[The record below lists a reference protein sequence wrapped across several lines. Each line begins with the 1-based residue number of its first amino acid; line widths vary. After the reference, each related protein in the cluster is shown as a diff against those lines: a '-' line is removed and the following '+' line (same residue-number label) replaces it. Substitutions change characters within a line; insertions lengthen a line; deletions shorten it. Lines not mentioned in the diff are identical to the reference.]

1 MHDFLLECKQI
12 AAQHADARKNRRRSY
27 NIYQLL
33 DITDKEVQMCRILA
47 DLLDPDGAHDEGIK
61 YLKVFFDTVLHIDL
75 PDSVLRGAKVE
86 REYPIINKRRIDIV
100 IDYQGGFIPIEVKI
114 NAEDMKSQCYDYY
127 HFARKTDPDT
137 FVVYLTRNGCM
148 PSAYSLTGE
157 KGDRLDEKYI
167 HCISFEG
174 DILSWLDKIKRIA
187 DENMVPMLEQ
197 FEGAVLDFLY
207 SEGESYKMDL
217 SEKILENSSNLRTA
231 IAIADSLNF
240 AKAEL
245 MKRLFQEFENQMEP
259 LLKKYNLEPEMKS
272 KWFHYTYQAT
282 EAFYA
287 RRNSTYPGLNYVIT
301 SVDLGG
307 DLSLWLRI
315 EVESQLYGGLCVF
328 NYVAEPEYTDYG
340 FEIGNQCDD
349 ISDSLWKKLRRQVLL
364 PDEKNN
370 EEWYIAWKYLP
381 TGTDNPDDID
391 EDVPDFKVMN
401 EAAIELADD
410 DKRKEFVARSIKVI
424 EEKLL
429 SLIKT

>member
-12 AAQHADARKNRRRSY
+12 TAQHAEAKKNRRRTY

-33 DITDKEVQMCRILA
+33 DITDKEIQMCRILA
-47 DLLDPDGAHDEGIK
+47 DLLDPDGVHDEGIK

-217 SEKILENSSNLRTA
+217 SEKILESSSNLRTA

-272 KWFHYTYQAT
+272 KWYHYKDMAT
-282 EAFYA
+282 EDYYA
-287 RRNSTYPGLNYVIT
+287 YKRNTTYPGLNYVIS
-301 SVDLGG
+301 SVNLGG
-307 DLSLWLRI
+307 GLSLWLRI
-315 EVESQLYGGLCVF
+315 EIEYRLLGSLCVF
-328 NYVAEPEYTDYG
+328 NYAANSDNGY
-340 FEIGNQCDD
+340 EIGNQCDD
-349 ISDSLWKKLRRQVLL
+349 ISDALWKKLRGIILL
-364 PDEKNN
+364 PEEKSNDG
-370 EEWYIAWKYLP
+370 WSIIWRFLP
-381 TGTDNPDDID
+381 TGTDIPRGTN
-391 EDVPDFKVMN
+391 EKVQDFKVMN

>member
-12 AAQHADARKNRRRSY
+12 TAQHAEAKKNRRRTY

-33 DITDKEVQMCRILA
+33 DITDKEIQMCRILA
-47 DLLDPDGAHDEGIK
+47 DLLDPDGVHDEGIK

-217 SEKILENSSNLRTA
+217 SEKILESSSNLRTA

-272 KWFHYTYQAT
+272 KWYHYKDMAT
-282 EAFYA
+282 EDYYA
-287 RRNSTYPGLNYVIT
+287 YKRNTTYPGLNYVIS
-301 SVDLGG
+301 SVNLGG
-307 DLSLWLRI
+307 GLSMWLRI
-315 EVESQLYGGLCVF
+315 EIEYRLLGSLCVF
-328 NYVAEPEYTDYG
+328 NYAANSDNGY
-340 FEIGNQCDD
+340 EIGNQCDD
-349 ISDSLWKKLRRQVLL
+349 ISDALWKKLRGMILL
-364 PDEKNN
+364 PEEKSNDG
-370 EEWYIAWKYLP
+370 WSIIWRFLP
-381 TGTDNPDDID
+381 TGTDNPRGTN
-391 EDVPDFKVMN
+391 EKVPDFKIMN
-401 EAAIELADD
+401 EAAIELAED

>member
-1 MHDFLLECKQI
+1 M
-12 AAQHADARKNRRRSY
+12 
-27 NIYQLL
+27 
-33 DITDKEVQMCRILA
+33 
-47 DLLDPDGAHDEGIK
+47 
-61 YLKVFFDTVLHIDL
+61 
-75 PDSVLRGAKVE
+75 
-86 REYPIINKRRIDIV
+86 

-217 SEKILENSSNLRTA
+217 SEKILESSSNLRTA

-272 KWFHYTYQAT
+272 KWYHYKDMAT
-282 EAFYA
+282 EDYYA
-287 RRNSTYPGLNYVIT
+287 YKRNTTYPGLNYVIS
-301 SVDLGG
+301 SVNLGG
-307 DLSLWLRI
+307 GLSLWLRI
-315 EVESQLYGGLCVF
+315 EIEYRLLGSLCVF
-328 NYVAEPEYTDYG
+328 NYAANSDNGY
-340 FEIGNQCDD
+340 EIGNQCDD
-349 ISDSLWKKLRRQVLL
+349 ISDALWKKLRGIILL
-364 PDEKNN
+364 PEEKSNDG
-370 EEWYIAWKYLP
+370 WSIIWRFLP
-381 TGTDNPDDID
+381 TGTDIPRGTN
-391 EDVPDFKVMN
+391 EKVPDFKVMN

>member
-12 AAQHADARKNRRRSY
+12 TAQHTEARKNRRRSY

-47 DLLDPDGAHDEGIK
+47 DLLDPDGVHDEGIK

-75 PDSVLRGAKVE
+75 PDSVLRDAKVE

-217 SEKILENSSNLRTA
+217 SEKILESSSNLRTA

-272 KWFHYTYQAT
+272 KWYHYKDMAT
-282 EAFYA
+282 EDYYA
-287 RRNSTYPGLNYVIT
+287 YKRNTTYPGLNYVIS
-301 SVDLGG
+301 SVNLGG
-307 DLSLWLRI
+307 GLSLWLRI
-315 EVESQLYGGLCVF
+315 EIEYRLLGSLCVF
-328 NYVAEPEYTDYG
+328 NYAANSDNGY
-340 FEIGNQCDD
+340 EIGNQCDD
-349 ISDSLWKKLRRQVLL
+349 ISDALWKKLRGIILL
-364 PDEKNN
+364 PEEKSNDG
-370 EEWYIAWKYLP
+370 WSIIWRFLP
-381 TGTDNPDDID
+381 TGTDNPRGTN
-391 EDVPDFKVMN
+391 EKVPDFKIMN
-401 EAAIELADD
+401 EAAIELAED

>member
-12 AAQHADARKNRRRSY
+12 TAQHAEARKNRRRTY

-33 DITDKEVQMCRILA
+33 DITDKEIQMCRILA
-47 DLLDPDGAHDEGIK
+47 DLLDPDGVHDEGIK

-217 SEKILENSSNLRTA
+217 SEKILESSSNLRTA

-272 KWFHYTYQAT
+272 KWYHYKDMAT
-282 EAFYA
+282 EDYYA
-287 RRNSTYPGLNYVIT
+287 YKRNTTYPGLNYVIS
-301 SVDLGG
+301 SVNLGG
-307 DLSLWLRI
+307 GLSLWLRI
-315 EVESQLYGGLCVF
+315 EIEYRLLGSLCVF
-328 NYVAEPEYTDYG
+328 NYAANSDNGY
-340 FEIGNQCDD
+340 EIGNQCDD
-349 ISDSLWKKLRRQVLL
+349 ISDALWKKLRGIILL
-364 PDEKNN
+364 PEEKSNDG
-370 EEWYIAWKYLP
+370 WSIIWRFLP
-381 TGTDNPDDID
+381 TGTDIPRGTN
-391 EDVPDFKVMN
+391 EKVPDFKVMN

>member
-272 KWFHYTYQAT
+272 KWYHYKDMAT
-282 EAFYA
+282 EDYYA
-287 RRNSTYPGLNYVIT
+287 YKRNTTYPGLNYVIS
-301 SVDLGG
+301 SVNLGG
-307 DLSLWLRI
+307 GLSLWLRI
-315 EVESQLYGGLCVF
+315 EIEYRLLGSLCVF
-328 NYVAEPEYTDYG
+328 NYAANSDNGY
-340 FEIGNQCDD
+340 EIGNQCDD
-349 ISDSLWKKLRRQVLL
+349 ISDALWKKLRGIILL
-364 PDEKNN
+364 PEEKSNDG
-370 EEWYIAWKYLP
+370 WSIIWRFLP
-381 TGTDNPDDID
+381 TGTDNPRGTN
-391 EDVPDFKVMN
+391 EKVPDFKIMN
-401 EAAIELADD
+401 EAAIELAED

>member
-12 AAQHADARKNRRRSY
+12 TAQHAEAKKNRRRTY

-33 DITDKEVQMCRILA
+33 DITDKEIQMCRILA
-47 DLLDPDGAHDEGIK
+47 DLLDPDGVHDEGIK

-75 PDSVLRGAKVE
+75 PDSVLWGAKVE

-217 SEKILENSSNLRTA
+217 SEKILESSSNLRTA

-272 KWFHYTYQAT
+272 KWYHYKDMAT
-282 EAFYA
+282 EDYYA
-287 RRNSTYPGLNYVIT
+287 YKSNTTYPGLNYVIS
-301 SVDLGG
+301 SVNLGG
-307 DLSLWLRI
+307 GLSLWLRI
-315 EVESQLYGGLCVF
+315 EIEYRLLGSLCVF
-328 NYVAEPEYTDYG
+328 NYAANSDNGY
-340 FEIGNQCDD
+340 EIGNQCDD
-349 ISDSLWKKLRRQVLL
+349 ISDALWKKLRGIILL
-364 PDEKNN
+364 PEEKSNDG
-370 EEWYIAWKYLP
+370 WSIIWRFLP
-381 TGTDNPDDID
+381 TGTDIPRGTN
-391 EDVPDFKVMN
+391 EKVPDFKVMN

>member
-12 AAQHADARKNRRRSY
+12 TAQHAEAKKNRRRTY

-33 DITDKEVQMCRILA
+33 DITDKEIQMCRILA
-47 DLLDPDGAHDEGIK
+47 DLLDPDGVHDEGIK

-137 FVVYLTRNGCM
+137 FVVYLTRNGCK

-217 SEKILENSSNLRTA
+217 SEKILESSSNLRTA

-272 KWFHYTYQAT
+272 KWYHYKDMAT
-282 EAFYA
+282 EDYYA
-287 RRNSTYPGLNYVIT
+287 YKRNTTYPGLNYVIS
-301 SVDLGG
+301 SVNLGG
-307 DLSLWLRI
+307 GLSLWLRI
-315 EVESQLYGGLCVF
+315 EIEYRLLGSLCVF
-328 NYVAEPEYTDYG
+328 NYAANSDNGY
-340 FEIGNQCDD
+340 EIGNQCDD
-349 ISDSLWKKLRRQVLL
+349 ISDALWKKLRGIILL
-364 PDEKNN
+364 PEEKSNDG
-370 EEWYIAWKYLP
+370 WSIIWRFLP
-381 TGTDNPDDID
+381 TGTDIPRGTN
-391 EDVPDFKVMN
+391 EKVPDFKVMN

>member
-47 DLLDPDGAHDEGIK
+47 DLLDPDGVHDEGIK

-75 PDSVLRGAKVE
+75 PDSVLRDAKVE

-217 SEKILENSSNLRTA
+217 SEKILESSSNLRTA

-272 KWFHYTYQAT
+272 KWYHYKDTAT
-282 EAFYA
+282 ENYYA
-287 RRNSTYPGLNYVIT
+287 YKRNTTYPGLNYVIS
-301 SVDLGG
+301 SVNLGG
-307 DLSLWLRI
+307 GLSLWLRI
-315 EVESQLYGGLCVF
+315 EIEYRLLGSLCVF
-328 NYVAEPEYTDYG
+328 NYAANSDNGY
-340 FEIGNQCDD
+340 EIGNQCDD
-349 ISDSLWKKLRRQVLL
+349 ISDALWKKLRGMILL
-364 PDEKNN
+364 PEEKSNDG
-370 EEWYIAWKYLP
+370 WSIIWRFLP
-381 TGTDNPDDID
+381 TGTDNPRGTN
-391 EDVPDFKVMN
+391 EKVPDFKIMN
-401 EAAIELADD
+401 EAAIELAED

>member
-12 AAQHADARKNRRRSY
+12 TAQHAEARKNRRRTY

-33 DITDKEVQMCRILA
+33 DITDKEIQMCRILA
-47 DLLDPDGAHDEGIK
+47 DLLDPDGVHDEGIK

-217 SEKILENSSNLRTA
+217 SEKILESSSNLRTA

-272 KWFHYTYQAT
+272 KWYHYKDMAT
-282 EAFYA
+282 EDYYA
-287 RRNSTYPGLNYVIT
+287 YKRNTTYPGLNYVIS
-301 SVDLGG
+301 SVNLGG
-307 DLSLWLRI
+307 GLSLWLRI
-315 EVESQLYGGLCVF
+315 EIEYRLLGSLCVF
-328 NYVAEPEYTDYG
+328 NYAANSDNGY
-340 FEIGNQCDD
+340 EIGNQCDD
-349 ISDSLWKKLRRQVLL
+349 ISDALWKKLRGIILL
-364 PDEKNN
+364 PEEKSNDG
-370 EEWYIAWKYLP
+370 WSIIWRFLP
-381 TGTDNPDDID
+381 TGTDNPRGTN
-391 EDVPDFKVMN
+391 EKVPDFKIMN
-401 EAAIELADD
+401 EAAIELAED

>member
-12 AAQHADARKNRRRSY
+12 TAQHAEARKNRRRTY

-33 DITDKEVQMCRILA
+33 DITDKEIQMCRILA
-47 DLLDPDGAHDEGIK
+47 DLLDPDGVHDEGIK

-217 SEKILENSSNLRTA
+217 SEKILESSSNLRTA

-272 KWFHYTYQAT
+272 KWYHYKDTAT
-282 EAFYA
+282 ENYYA
-287 RRNSTYPGLNYVIT
+287 YKRNTTYPGLNYVIS
-301 SVDLGG
+301 SVNLGG
-307 DLSLWLRI
+307 GLSLWLRI
-315 EVESQLYGGLCVF
+315 EIEYRLLGSLCVF
-328 NYVAEPEYTDYG
+328 NYAANSDNGY
-340 FEIGNQCDD
+340 EIGNQCDD
-349 ISDSLWKKLRRQVLL
+349 ISDALWKKLRGIILL
-364 PDEKNN
+364 PEEKSNDG
-370 EEWYIAWKYLP
+370 WSIIWRFLP
-381 TGTDNPDDID
+381 TGTDIPRGTN
-391 EDVPDFKVMN
+391 EKVPDFKVMN

>member
-217 SEKILENSSNLRTA
+217 SEKILESSSNLRTA

-272 KWFHYTYQAT
+272 KWYHYKDMAT
-282 EAFYA
+282 EDYYA
-287 RRNSTYPGLNYVIT
+287 YKRNTTYPGLNYVIS
-301 SVDLGG
+301 SVNLGG
-307 DLSLWLRI
+307 GLSLWLRI
-315 EVESQLYGGLCVF
+315 EIEYRLLGSLCVF
-328 NYVAEPEYTDYG
+328 NYAANSDNGY
-340 FEIGNQCDD
+340 EIGNQCDD
-349 ISDSLWKKLRRQVLL
+349 ISDALWKKLRGMILL
-364 PDEKNN
+364 PEEKSNDG
-370 EEWYIAWKYLP
+370 WSIIWRFLP
-381 TGTDNPDDID
+381 TGTDIPRGTN
-391 EDVPDFKVMN
+391 EKVPDFKIMN
-401 EAAIELADD
+401 EAAIELAED

>member
-272 KWFHYTYQAT
+272 KWYHYKDMAT
-282 EAFYA
+282 EDYYA
-287 RRNSTYPGLNYVIT
+287 YKRNTTYPGLNYVIS
-301 SVDLGG
+301 SVNLGG
-307 DLSLWLRI
+307 GLSLWLRI
-315 EVESQLYGGLCVF
+315 EIEYRLLGSLCVF
-328 NYVAEPEYTDYG
+328 NYAANSDNGY
-340 FEIGNQCDD
+340 EIGNQCDD
-349 ISDSLWKKLRRQVLL
+349 ISDALWKKLRGIILL
-364 PDEKNN
+364 PEEKSNDG
-370 EEWYIAWKYLP
+370 WSIIWRFLP
-381 TGTDNPDDID
+381 TGTDIPRGTN
-391 EDVPDFKVMN
+391 EKVPDFKVMN

>member
-12 AAQHADARKNRRRSY
+12 TAQHAEAKKNRRRTY

-33 DITDKEVQMCRILA
+33 DITDKEIQMCRILA
-47 DLLDPDGAHDEGIK
+47 DLLDPDGVHDEGIK

-217 SEKILENSSNLRTA
+217 SEKILESSSNLRTA

-272 KWFHYTYQAT
+272 KWYHYKDMAT
-282 EAFYA
+282 EDYYA
-287 RRNSTYPGLNYVIT
+287 YKRNTTYPGLNYVIS
-301 SVDLGG
+301 SVNLGG
-307 DLSLWLRI
+307 GLSLWLRI
-315 EVESQLYGGLCVF
+315 EIEYRLLGSLCVF
-328 NYVAEPEYTDYG
+328 NYAANSDTPGTYSARFYYNGELIARRTFTFADHAWGEPTYEWSADNKSVTA
-340 FEIGNQCDD
+340 F
-349 ISDSLWKKLRRQVLL
+349 LAVPMKKFRILRL
-364 PDEKNN
+364 
-370 EEWYIAWKYLP
+370 
-381 TGTDNPDDID
+381 
-391 EDVPDFKVMN
+391 
-401 EAAIELADD
+401 
-410 DKRKEFVARSIKVI
+410 
-424 EEKLL
+424 
-429 SLIKT
+429 